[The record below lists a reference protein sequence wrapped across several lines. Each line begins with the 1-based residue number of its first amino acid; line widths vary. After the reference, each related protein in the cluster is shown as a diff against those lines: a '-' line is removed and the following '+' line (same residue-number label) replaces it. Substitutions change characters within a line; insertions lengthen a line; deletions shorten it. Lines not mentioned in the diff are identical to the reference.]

1 MQAADVLKMKFQS
14 DRLLALYAQ
23 QGVTS
28 TWKAMKGIGSDIY
41 SGVERASWYASC
53 LIPAYHDVCKQLYS
67 EDKRMLCSIRSLYR
81 YRDVIGH
88 MLYLYFQKVIE
99 DIDNGNEHDMA
110 RSVNSTIAGSIA
122 RMPAGKAIRLSLA
135 VALSEMLS
143 MSEVVSRSVVER
155 LAARVPNVVWLFQV
169 FGTDQKCALAAR
181 RLKYMDEKYYV
192 ILYNAELEMLYYFI
206 EPVLSEVIKN
216 VQMERYRNFDEMYK
230 AIKSKYHV

>member
-1 MQAADVLKMKFQS
+1 
-14 DRLLALYAQ
+14 
-23 QGVTS
+23 
-28 TWKAMKGIGSDIY
+28 
-41 SGVERASWYASC
+41 
-53 LIPAYHDVCKQLYS
+53 
-67 EDKRMLCSIRSLYR
+67 
-81 YRDVIGH
+81 
-88 MLYLYFQKVIE
+88 
-99 DIDNGNEHDMA
+99 
-110 RSVNSTIAGSIA
+110 
-122 RMPAGKAIRLSLA
+122 MPAGKATRLSLA